1 MTQLTEFHLFVIVF
15 HRVWYYCKACH
26 ENISNEQLIKRCK
39 CKTCKYFHF
48 ANKEK
53 ALILCFFV
61 IFILKVDIFRKGVRA
76 IQMANIFAKKR
87 VGSKTDLEADVVKWQ
102 FDYLKGIIVL
112 FICDK

>member
-1 MTQLTEFHLFVIVF
+1 M
-15 HRVWYYCKACH
+15 
-26 ENISNEQLIKRCK
+26 
-39 CKTCKYFHF
+39 
-48 ANKEK
+48 
-53 ALILCFFV
+53 
-61 IFILKVDIFRKGVRA
+61 DIFRKGVRA